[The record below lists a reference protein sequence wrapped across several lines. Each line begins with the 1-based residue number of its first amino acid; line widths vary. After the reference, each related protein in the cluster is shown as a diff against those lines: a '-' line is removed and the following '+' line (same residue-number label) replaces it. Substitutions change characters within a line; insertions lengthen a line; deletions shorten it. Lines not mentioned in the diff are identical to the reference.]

1 MVDEVPG
8 SLGTSASLALRFGQ
22 IMFSSASLFFMCLD
36 VDFYS
41 YTAFW
46 GLQRLSYMEMKPC
59 ALLRGLDVGLVGSF
73 IGLITLINLS
83 IIHMLIL
90 SLMNAVD
97 YGVNV
102 IVITDQSLGPGRN
115 FEVVSA
121 NLSHPC
127 TPAVLCT
134 AASVLFLV
142 TVMGLVIPWSMTLG
156 LVDAYSVF
164 IKSPSRQPGVMTVI
178 VVGDWVLSFLSLGAA
193 CSSASVAQIMIA
205 ESIPACPVK
214 ICSRYSLSAAM
225 AFLSWSMSFASS
237 LLNLWI
243 LPKL

>member
-8 SLGTSASLALRFGQ
+8 SLGTSASLALRLGQ

-36 VDFYS
+36 VDFYA
-41 YTAFW
+41 YTAF
-46 GLQRLSYMEMKPC
+46 C
-59 ALLRGLDVGLVGSF
+59 
-73 IGLITLINLS
+73 
-83 IIHMLIL
+83 
-90 SLMNAVD
+90 
-97 YGVNV
+97 
-102 IVITDQSLGPGRN
+102 
-115 FEVVSA
+115 
-121 NLSHPC
+121 
-127 TPAVLCT
+127 
-134 AASVLFLV
+134 FLV

-164 IKSPSRQPGVMTVI
+164 IKRPSRQPGVMTVI

-225 AFLSWSMSFASS
+225 AFLSCSISFAPS